1 VAQAG
6 GTQNIPLQQL
16 LAAGGAQ
23 SLRLVGQPST
33 APAQSQA
40 TTTATRNVV
49 LQPLVAGNQVR
60 LVGQQTPAQVSGFVQ
75 LHYYGVVLFVLSKK
89 VVFFLTFFVFGCCWV
104 FWCVFFKVWL
114 VFDVRVANLSYFCSV
129 NCCFCLLF
137 FFFLVVLGT

>member
-1 VAQAG
+1 MAQAG

-60 LVGQQTPAQVSGFVQ
+60 LVGQQTPAQVS
-75 LHYYGVVLFVLSKK
+75 LVLFSLITAVL
-89 VVFFLTFFVFGCCWV
+89 F
-104 FWCVFFKVWL
+104 
-114 VFDVRVANLSYFCSV
+114 
-129 NCCFCLLF
+129 
-137 FFFLVVLGT
+137 